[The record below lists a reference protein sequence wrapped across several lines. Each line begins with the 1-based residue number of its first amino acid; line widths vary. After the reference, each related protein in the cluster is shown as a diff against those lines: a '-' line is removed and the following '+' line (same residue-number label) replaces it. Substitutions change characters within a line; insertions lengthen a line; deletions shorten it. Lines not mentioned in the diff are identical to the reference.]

1 MAAGAWWCVARG
13 VAAHGKVSEG
23 ILRRAEEMRAPT
35 PPGHAATNGTLD
47 ISQSYILMVQ
57 HLIERCLLLHM
68 DQEECVTA
76 LAKYARVR
84 PVITVTVWKE
94 LEKENKEF
102 FSSYSTH
109 KATGHAGVFTEVLEE
124 ATTKLCAQTLEC
136 PPRETPLQP

>member
-1 MAAGAWWCVARG
+1 
-13 VAAHGKVSEG
+13 
-23 ILRRAEEMRAPT
+23 MRAPT
-35 PPGHAATNGTLD
+35 PPSHEASNTSLD

-68 DQEECVTA
+68 DREECVKA

-102 FSSYSTH
+102 FSAYSKH
-109 KATGHAGVFTEVLEE
+109 KATGHAGAFTKVLEE
-124 ATTKLCAQTLEC
+124 TTTKLCAQTLEC
-136 PPRETPLQP
+136 PPHETPLQPCPTSVIS